1 MLPGDRRKPTRSS
14 VSLMLTTRGPV
25 YWKGTGKKL
34 ILQEYKVRKTDFLA
48 VGETYKVNLSS
59 SLMQAI
65 EREHLSVQRP
75 QQARPQ
81 YPTAGTSAVS
91 HCGNDVESEW
101 GSPLI
106 IIRYCVSLRE
116 PQFRSFIHSGALLCS
131 VSTFRPVGKLD

>member
-25 YWKGTGKKL
+25 YWKGTGEKINSTGIQSQKDRFPGCRRN
-34 ILQEYKVRKTDFLA
+34 IQGKPIIQPNAGYRERTSVSSETSA
-48 VGETYKVNLSS
+48 GETLIS
-59 SLMQAI
+59 A
-65 EREHLSVQRP
+65 
-75 QQARPQ
+75 
-81 YPTAGTSAVS
+81 SAVS